1 MIQKNV
7 EKNYLI
13 DIFNKYKEKYN
24 PIINEF
30 TKIYTYTVDNKIVAF
45 LIFTIMYEKCEIID
59 IFVDKEY
66 RNKKIAQSLINEISK
81 DYNIENITLEVSIK
95 NFPAINL
102 YEKLGFKKSAVRKNY
117 YKDSDGLLMLKE
129 IR

>member
-66 RNKKIAQSLINEISK
+66 RNKKIA
-81 DYNIENITLEVSIK
+81 
-95 NFPAINL
+95 
-102 YEKLGFKKSAVRKNY
+102 RKHSN
-117 YKDSDGLLMLKE
+117 
-129 IR
+129 